1 MPPYLLSFIFIGK
14 TSQMQYGDEVFACLI
29 VCAPAGKFIL
39 YDTSDTPTEHVI
51 DPPDDH
57 PPS

>member
-1 MPPYLLSFIFIGK
+1 
-14 TSQMQYGDEVFACLI
+14 MQYGDEVFVCLI
-29 VCAPAGKFIL
+29 VCAPAGKFMV